1 MSAEPVKVT
10 DARLSECLAAGGGV
24 CPFCGSADGEYLG
37 QDFDANPQ
45 MYIDRMACRKCGM
58 EWNELFDLSAISV
71 SCEHAAEGS
80 DGHSKTPQDK
90 IISDLRAA
98 AGKLADEA
106 DHILDVMSENATTAL
121 AAPYYGVSV
130 RVHMGIKA
138 VRELLPKGV

>member
-98 AGKLADEA
+98 AGKLMWSARNYLGCSGTKSTCADCGPHLA
-106 DHILDVMSENATTAL
+106 DAVAEVEN
-121 AAPYYGVSV
+121 
-130 RVHMGIKA
+130 
-138 VRELLPKGV
+138 LLPKES